1 MTEKNLAE
9 HAISARSRV
18 NLLEA
23 MRGEAFA
30 FAKYKLFARRACAN
44 ADNDL
49 ADLFD
54 KTADQEYLE
63 HFTEQADL
71 LQLVGTDEQDVTDA
85 IAGESFEVDTLYKR
99 FAEEARE
106 DGDERVAHRFEEIR
120 RDEVFHQLAFQE
132 ALIKIQTQQRAMK
145 GATRRSSKAHDF

>member
-9 HAISARSRV
+9 HAISARSRA
-18 NLLEA
+18 NLLEG

-30 FAKYKLFARRACAN
+30 FAKYKVFAKHARAN
-44 ADNDL
+44 GDNEL

-54 KTADQEYLE
+54 KTADQEYME

-71 LQLVGTDEQDVTDA
+71 LQLAGTDEQDLTDV
-85 IAGESFEVDTLYKR
+85 IADESFEVDTLYQH

-106 DGDERVAHRFEEIR
+106 DGDEQVAHRFEEIR
-120 RDEVFHQLAFQE
+120 HDEVFHQLAFQE
-132 ALIKIQTQQRAMK
+132 ALIKLQTRQRTMK
-145 GATRRSSKAHDF
+145 GAMRSSSKAHDF